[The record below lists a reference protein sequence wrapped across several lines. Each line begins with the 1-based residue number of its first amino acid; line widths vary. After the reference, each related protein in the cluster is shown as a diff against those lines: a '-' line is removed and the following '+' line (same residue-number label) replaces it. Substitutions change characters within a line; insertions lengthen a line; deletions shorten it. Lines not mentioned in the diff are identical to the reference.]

1 MATRLRG
8 ILRML
13 AVLVLV
19 LLAGCATRSTRTEVT
34 QAPVALDEATAASL
48 VADWQRQLCRYIA
61 ERGGGDVAALAEL
74 PTLRSPSVLRPARI
88 QFAVLNAEAKP
99 PDEEGWD
106 VQGVLVGTQKRG
118 AFVRHVFALGIVAY
132 NDNLPVSV
140 EDIRLVSLA
149 PLDGALLWE
158 VSAAQPEAVARYRAV
173 YRGEGPSRF
182 PEHDD
187 AFAMTASGSRIS
199 VRELRSGADWS
210 LELWP
215 DLRDTRGAVLSAV
228 RTMPGAAPGEDCAPQ
243 VD

>member
-1 MATRLRG
+1 MRARG
-8 ILRML
+8 ILRLL
-13 AVLVLV
+13 ALLMLV
-19 LLAGCATRSTRTEVT
+19 LLAGCATRSTQTAVT
-34 QAPVALDEATAASL
+34 QPPAALDKATTARL

-61 ERGGGDVAALAEL
+61 ERGGGEVAALAEL

-118 AFVRHVFALGIVAY
+118 AFVRHVFALGIIAY

-187 AFAMTASGSRIS
+187 AFAMTASGSEIS

-215 DLRDTRGAVLSAV
+215 DLRDTRGAVLSSV
-228 RTMPGAAPGEDCAPQ
+228 RTMPGATAGDDCAPRE
-243 VD
+243 D